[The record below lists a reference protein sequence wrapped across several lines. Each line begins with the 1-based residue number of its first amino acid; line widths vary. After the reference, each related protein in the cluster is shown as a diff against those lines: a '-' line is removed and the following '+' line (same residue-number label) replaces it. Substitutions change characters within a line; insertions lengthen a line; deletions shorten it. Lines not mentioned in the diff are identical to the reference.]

1 MTKIQTI
8 TETLADVSARAE
20 YTENLYRGLNREPEN
35 YEYTGD
41 VVDMGSEGKCAC
53 GHPIRWGFPLKHKSG
68 DANKGKIVG
77 STCVG
82 YFEGVNFELYQSLMA
97 GVERL
102 SRQLAEAKAAAK
114 RAQAQAEVDALA
126 QQFDELYDTLN
137 SRYQSYRERGQ
148 MAPRA
153 LWEAFGSYRY
163 GVPSKAPEYTRPAD
177 YKRWYKQ
184 QIKRLES
191 LAA

>member
-1 MTKIQTI
+1 MTKI
-8 TETLADVSARAE
+8 ETLAESLAQDAARLE
-20 YTENLYRGLNREPEN
+20 YTENLFRGLHREPEN
-35 YEYTGD
+35 YEYTGEIID
-41 VVDMGSEGKCAC
+41 CGNEGKCAC

-68 DANKGKIVG
+68 DASKGKIVG

-82 YFEGVNFELYQSLMA
+82 YFQGVNADLYAALMA

-102 SRQLAEAKAAAK
+102 NKQLAEAKAAAK
-114 RAQAQAEVDALA
+114 RAQAQADVDVLA
-126 QQFDELYDTLN
+126 AQWESLYVSLKT
-137 SRYQSYRERGQ
+137 RYQSYRERGQ

-163 GVPSKAPEYTRPAD
+163 GVPSAPPEYTRPAD